1 MSTLLSWLCHISCV
15 ELHSVQ
21 ALKERFSW
29 PWRVRV
35 QGQRDFDFS
44 EFVEGRSGFARYFC
58 GMVIARHPSF
68 ADDTKL
74 LNKHQNSCIYF
85 ALFPS
90 TYSEIGSRFSDQGYT
105 KTEYRRY
112 PVSKYQRYPEPSVND
127 TQIPVSKH
135 QRYPEPSVNDT
146 QIPVSKY
153 QRYPEPSINDT
164 QIPVSKYQRYP
175 EPSINDTQIPVS
187 KHQRYPEPSVNDT
200 QIPVSNYQRYP
211 EPSVNDTQIP
221 VSNYQR
227 YPEPSINDTPMP
239 VSKYQWYPKQSINA
253 QNVGVRIARPID
265 TAQKPL
271 ASLIWHRLDYIRVV
285 SSSLCLKAS

>member
-1 MSTLLSWLCHISCV
+1 MSSFVMSTLLSWLCHISCV

-146 QIPVSKY
+146 QIPVS
-153 QRYPEPSINDT
+153 
-164 QIPVSKYQRYP
+164 
-175 EPSINDTQIPVS
+175 
-187 KHQRYPEPSVNDT
+187 
-200 QIPVSNYQRYP
+200 NYQRYP

-227 YPEPSINDTPMP
+227 YPEPSVNDTPMP

>member
-1 MSTLLSWLCHISCV
+1 MSSFVMSTLLSWLCHISSV

-21 ALKERFSW
+21 ALQERFFW

-44 EFVEGRSGFARYFC
+44 EFVEGRPGFARYFC
-58 GMVIARHPSF
+58 GMLIACHPSF
-68 ADDTKL
+68 ADYTKP
-74 LNKHQNSCIYF
+74 LNKHQNSCIHF

-90 TYSEIGSRFSDQGYT
+90 TYSEIGRRFSDQGYT

-112 PVSKYQRYPEPSVND
+112 PEPS
-127 TQIPVSKH
+127 I
-135 QRYPEPSVNDT
+135 NDT

-187 KHQRYPEPSVNDT
+187 KYQRYPEPSINDT
-200 QIPVSNYQRYP
+200 QIPVSK
-211 EPSVNDTQIP
+211 
-221 VSNYQR
+221 YQR

-253 QNVGVRIARPID
+253 QNVGVRIARTFD
-265 TAQKPL
+265 TTQKLL